1 MCRPNSLRHGATATT
16 GLLAFAFTV
25 TSFAPAQVKN
35 PKTKHD
41 VPYYMKQL
49 HARFKAWDTNKDGF
63 LDKDELA
70 KAFRG
75 ADAKPY
81 DYEAPS
87 KSGATPV
94 FPLYNK
100 PKVGSFAVAALPPGC
115 PANYPI
121 AEIMTWK
128 KPQAPVKTTPPPI
141 NPAQYPDFQFL
152 SMIKASGDRIS
163 RKEFD
168 QWANDYAHMVDRFD
182 NAQHALKN
190 SQSKLAKAKTAQ
202 GKQQA
207 AAELQRHQGEL
218 DRAAAQLNNIPAA
231 IHKTINIRP

>member
-1 MCRPNSLRHGATATT
+1 MTASLT
-16 GLLAFAFTV
+16 LAFLFTAV
-25 TSFAPAQVKN
+25 TGAQMKN

-49 HARFKAWDTNKDGF
+49 TARFKSWDTNKDGF

-70 KAFRG
+70 RAFRG
-75 ADAKPY
+75 ADAKAY
-81 DYEAPS
+81 DYQPASTSP
-87 KSGATPV
+87 TTQV

-100 PKVGSFAVAALPPGC
+100 PKVSSFAVAALPPGC
-115 PANYPI
+115 PANYAV

-128 KPQAPVKTTPPPI
+128 KPQATVKTSPPPI

-152 SMIKASGDRIS
+152 AMIKAEGDRIS

-168 QWANDYAHMVDRFD
+168 HWANDYAHMVDRFD

-207 AAELQRHQGEL
+207 AAEVQRHQGEL
-218 DRAAAQLNNIPAA
+218 DRAAAQLNTIPAA